1 VPLFAR
7 NAAVALAGPSSAS
20 MFTDSW
26 KVVTVWA
33 RLSKAELWPLFVRNE
48 TAARERALEFVE

>member
-1 VPLFAR
+1 
-7 NAAVALAGPSSAS
+7 